1 MLKGYFSTAVCVLAG
16 MFAPYTLSQTPTPEQ
31 IQMFQSL
38 PAAQQQALASKYGI
52 SLPSSSSSQ
61 STSYQNPQVIDPRA
75 SKVEALQ
82 KGQLGQQELQ
92 NKDEE
97 LKRFGLELFAGSPS
111 TFAPISDVPVPADYT
126 VGAGDEIVIQLFGKE
141 NTTHRLRVNRAGIIN
156 FPSLGPVQVA
166 GMSFSEVRDSLN
178 QRVKEQMIGVRSDIS
193 LGEMRTMQVFV
204 MGDAYKPGAY
214 TVSALTT
221 ISQAIYYSGGFG
233 DSGALRDIQLKRNGQ
248 VIRKLDMYELL
259 LKGDARNDVRL
270 LPGDVVFIGAVKQ
283 TVAIDGEVNRPAIY
297 EIKPGETYRH
307 AILMAGGFTA
317 NAYGE
322 KVAVKRYGSKGTREA
337 LTLDFT
343 QSNDMQV
350 PLKNGDAV
358 NVLKKSEELTRYVQI
373 EGDVRHPGFVQ
384 WKSGLRIADLFHSV
398 DSAFNSTADVNYA
411 VVVREVNSQR
421 DIETYQVNLAK
432 AILAPASKDNLQLQ
446 SRDRVLV
453 FNRFNHEDLDTL
465 AEEELVTKAKT
476 LEEAQQQAEKDQRKE
491 QQIMS
496 SSVAVSTAP
505 MNNTVGG
512 IVNMDNSANA
522 GGGVNPSSAANQA
535 MNISQP
541 SQPKIIFRGKE
552 ITQEDLDKLKQNTRR
567 TLLAPVLLQL
577 QQQSKLGLAPQ
588 IAEVFGEVKHPGRY
602 PITPSM
608 TVSTLLEAA
617 GGLAY
622 NAFTINAELA
632 RTVINSVDERAYIDV
647 ERIDLRKAI
656 QGNTA
661 ADAVIAGRDRLN
673 VLEKP
678 SVKLQSTVT
687 LQGEV
692 RFPGT
697 YTVRQGETL
706 GELLER
712 AGGLTE
718 FAHPQGAIFTRE
730 ALRLQEQ
737 KLLNQYAADMRAETA
752 KKTFRADS
760 NISSIISNP
769 DKTLQFVEEASRS
782 KALGRMVVQLSR
794 IIKEETSADFMLE
807 DGDFLFVP
815 TFRNTVSIMGEV
827 QVPITYLLDNRLDVD
842 DYLNKAGGAKK
853 QADEDRVF
861 VVRADGSVY
870 KPTSGYWFGNNKQEL
885 QAGDTIVVPID
896 TDYRDALS
904 TWTAATQILYQ
915 TGVAINALK

>member
-1 MLKGYFSTAVCVLAG
+1 MLKGYFSIAACVLASL
-16 MFAPYTLSQTPTPEQ
+16 FAPFSHAQTPTPEQ
-31 IQMFQSL
+31 MQMFQSL
-38 PAAQQQALASKYGI
+38 PADQQQALASKYGI
-52 SLPSSSSSQ
+52 SLPSGSSSQ
-61 STSYQNPQVIDPRA
+61 PSSYQNPQVINPRPEVSNA
-75 SKVEALQ
+75 NQTDQADLTKE
-82 KGQLGQQELQ
+82 
-92 NKDEE
+92 DEE
-97 LKRFGLELFAGSPS
+97 LKRFGLDLFAGSPT
-111 TFAPISDVPVPADYT
+111 TFAPVSDVPVPADYT

-141 NTTHRLRVNRAGIIN
+141 NATHRLRVNRAGTIN

-166 GMSFSEVRDSLN
+166 GMSFSDVRDSLN

-233 DSGALRDIQLKRNGQ
+233 ESGALRNVQLKRNGQ
-248 VIRKLDMYELL
+248 VIRKLDMYDLL

-270 LPGDVVFIGAVKQ
+270 LPGDVVFIGAVGN
-283 TVAIDGEVNRPAIY
+283 TIAIDGEVNRPAIY
-297 EIKPGETYRH
+297 EVKSGETYKQ
-307 AILMAGGFTA
+307 AIQMAGGFTA
-317 NAYGE
+317 NAYRDQIE
-322 KVAVKRYGSKGTREA
+322 IKRYAAKGARDA
-337 LTLDFT
+337 LTLNFS
-343 QSNDMQV
+343 QSHDQQTKV
-350 PLKNGDAV
+350 KDGDAV

-373 EGDVRHPGFVQ
+373 EGDVRHPGFIE
-384 WKSGLRIADLFHSV
+384 WKSGLRVADLFQSV
-398 DSAFNSTADVNYA
+398 DTSFNSTADVNYA
-411 VVVREVNSQR
+411 VVVREINPQR
-421 DIETYQVNLAK
+421 DIEVYQVNLAN
-432 AILAPASKDNLQLQ
+432 AILSPSSKDNLKLN

-453 FNRFNHEDLDTL
+453 FNRFNNEDLDTL
-465 AEEELVTKAKT
+465 ADQDTVTKAKT
-476 LEEAQQQAEKDQRKE
+476 LEQAQFKAELDQQKE
-491 QQIMS
+491 QEVMS
-496 SSVAVSTAP
+496 SSVA
-505 MNNTVGG
+505 
-512 IVNMDNSANA
+512 I
-522 GGGVNPSSAANQA
+522 SSATDNMSMGQSA
-535 MNISQP
+535 IEESE
-541 SQPKIIFRGKE
+541 QPKIIFRGKE
-552 ITQEDLDKLKQNTRR
+552 ITKEDFDALKQNTRR

-577 QQQSKLGLAPQ
+577 QQQSRLGLAPQ

-602 PITPSM
+602 PLTPRMS
-608 TVSTLLEAA
+608 VSTLIEAA
-617 GGLAY
+617 GGLTY

-632 RTVINSVDERAYIDV
+632 RTVISSKDERASIDV

-656 QGNTA
+656 QGGTA
-661 ADAVIAGRDRLN
+661 DDAILVGRDRLN
-673 VLEKP
+673 ILEKP
-678 SVKLQSTVT
+678 NVKLQSTVT

-760 NISSIISNP
+760 NMSSVISDP
-769 DKTLQFVEEASRS
+769 EKTLAFVEEASKS
-782 KALGRMVVQLSR
+782 KALGRMVVQLNR
-794 IIKEETSADFMLE
+794 ILKDERSADFMLE

-827 QVPITYLLDNRLDVD
+827 QVPITYLLDNKLDVD

-853 QADEDRVF
+853 QADEDRIF

-870 KPTSGYWFGNNKQEL
+870 KPTSGYWFGNNHEEL
-885 QAGDTIVVPID
+885 KAGDTIVVPID

>member
-1 MLKGYFSTAVCVLAG
+1 MLKGYFSIAVFVLAS
-16 MFAPYTLSQTPTPEQ
+16 MFAPYTLAQNPTPEQ
-31 IQMFQSL
+31 LQMFKSL
-38 PAAQQQALASKYGI
+38 PADQQQALASKYGI
-52 SLPSSSSSQ
+52 SIPSTSAQ
-61 STSYQNPQVIDPRA
+61 STSYQNPQVIEPR
-75 SKVEALQ
+75 SSVNDTIPN
-82 KGQLGQQELQ
+82 GQLTQHDQGGQ
-92 NKDEE
+92 DEE

-126 VGAGDEIVIQLFGKE
+126 IGAGDEIVIQLFGKE

-166 GMSFSEVRDSLN
+166 GMSFSEVRNSLN
-178 QRVKEQMIGVRSDIS
+178 QRVQEQMIGVRSDIS

-214 TVSALTT
+214 TVSALST

-233 DSGALRDIQLKRNGQ
+233 ESGALRNIQLKRDGQ
-248 VIRKLDMYELL
+248 VIRNLDMYDLL

-270 LPGDVVFIGAVKQ
+270 MPGDVVFIGSVAQ
-283 TVAIDGEVNRPAIY
+283 TVSVDGEVNRPAIY
-297 EIKPGETYRH
+297 EVKPGETYKQL
-307 AILMAGGFTA
+307 IQMAGGFTA
-317 NAYGE
+317 NAFFE
-322 KVAVKRYGSKGTREA
+322 KIDIKRYGTEGSREA
-337 LTLDFT
+337 LTLNFVNSQD
-343 QSNDMQV
+343 QQAKV
-350 PLKNGDAV
+350 KVGDEV

-373 EGDVRHPGFVQ
+373 EGDVRHPGFVE
-384 WKSGLRIADLFHSV
+384 WNNGIRIADLFQSV
-398 DSAFNSTADVNYA
+398 DSSFNSTADVNYA
-411 VVVREVNSQR
+411 VVVREINPQR
-421 DIETYQVNLAK
+421 DIEVHQVNLAK
-432 AILAPASKDNLQLQ
+432 AILSPESKDNLQLK

-453 FNRFNHEDLDTL
+453 FNRFNNEDLDNF
-465 AEEELVTKAKT
+465 AEEDVVTKAKT
-476 LEEAQQQAEKDQRKE
+476 LEEAQSQAQQALKQE
-491 QQIMS
+491 QDILNPA
-496 SSVAVSTAP
+496 VAVTAIDSKSKA
-505 MNNTVGG
+505 NTQQ
-512 IVNMDNSANA
+512 S
-522 GGGVNPSSAANQA
+522 
-535 MNISQP
+535 
-541 SQPKIIFRGKE
+541 KIIFRGKE
-552 ITQEDLDKLKQNTRR
+552 ITEEDFEGMKQNTRR
-567 TLLAPVLLQL
+567 SLLAPVLLQL

-588 IAEVFGEVKHPGRY
+588 ITEVFGEVKHPGRY
-602 PITPSM
+602 PITPRM

-617 GGLAY
+617 GGLTY

-632 RTVINSVDERAYIDV
+632 RTVVNSVDERAYIDV

-656 QGNTA
+656 QGSTA
-661 ADAVIAGRDRLN
+661 DDAIIAGRDRLN
-673 VLEKP
+673 ILEKP

-737 KLLNQYAADMRAETA
+737 KLLNEYAADMRAETA

-760 NISSIISNP
+760 NLGSVISDP
-769 DKTLQFVEEASRS
+769 DKTLKFVEEASRS
-782 KALGRMVVQLSR
+782 KALGRMVVQLNR
-794 IIKEETSADFMLE
+794 IIKDERSADFMLE

-827 QVPITYLLDNRLDVD
+827 QVPITYLLDSKLDVD

-853 QADEDRVF
+853 QADEDRIF

-870 KPTSGYWFGNNKQEL
+870 KPTSGYWFGNNDEEL
-885 QAGDTIVVPID
+885 SAGDTIVVPID

>member
-1 MLKGYFSTAVCVLAG
+1 MLKGYFSIGACILASL
-16 MFAPYTLSQTPTPEQ
+16 FAPLTNAQTPTPEQ
-31 IQMFQSL
+31 IQMFQNL
-38 PAAQQQALASKYGI
+38 PADQQQALASKYGI
-52 SLPSSSSSQ
+52 SIPSGASSQ
-61 STSYQNPQVIDPRA
+61 PSSYQNPQVVEQRPIA
-75 SKVEALQ
+75 SSATEAKVNDAE
-82 KGQLGQQELQ
+82 
-92 NKDEE
+92 KDEQG
-97 LKRFGLELFAGSPS
+97 LKRFGLDLFAGSPT

-166 GMSFSEVRDSLN
+166 GMTFSDVRDSLN

-221 ISQAIYYSGGFG
+221 ISQAIYYSGGFSE
-233 DSGALRDIQLKRNGQ
+233 SGALRNVQLKRNGQ
-248 VIRKLDMYELL
+248 VIRKLDMYDLL
-259 LKGDARNDVRL
+259 LKGDARNDIRL
-270 LPGDVVFIGAVKQ
+270 LPGDVVFIGALGN
-283 TVAIDGEVNRPAIY
+283 TISIDGEVNRPAIY
-297 EIKPGETYRH
+297 EIKPGEIYKQ
-307 AILMAGGFTA
+307 AIQMAGGFTA
-317 NAYGE
+317 NAYSDQIE
-322 KVAVKRYGSKGTREA
+322 VKRYAAKGARDA
-337 LTLDFT
+337 LTLNFS
-343 QSNDMQV
+343 QSHDQQTKV
-350 PLKNGDAV
+350 KDGDAV
-358 NVLKKSEELTRYVQI
+358 NVLKKNEELTRYVQI
-373 EGDVRHPGFVQ
+373 EGDVRHPGFIE
-384 WKSGLRIADLFHSV
+384 WKSGLRIADLFQSV
-398 DSAFNSTADVNYA
+398 DTSFNSTADVNYA
-411 VVVREVNSQR
+411 VVVREINPQR
-421 DIETYQVNLAK
+421 DIEVYQVNLAN
-432 AILAPASKDNLQLQ
+432 AILSPTSKDNLKLN

-453 FNRFNHEDLDTL
+453 FNRFNNEDLDTL
-465 AEEELVTKAKT
+465 ADQETVSKAKT
-476 LEEAQQQAEKDQRKE
+476 LEQAQLQAQQEQLKE
-491 QQIMS
+491 QEVMS
-496 SSVAVSTAP
+496 SSVAVS
-505 MNNTVGG
+505 
-512 IVNMDNSANA
+512 SATPVENDLK
-522 GGGVNPSSAANQA
+522 
-535 MNISQP
+535 
-541 SQPKIIFRGKE
+541 QPKIVFRGKE
-552 ITQEDLDKLKQNTRR
+552 ITKDDFEALKQNTRR

-577 QQQSKLGLAPQ
+577 QQQSRLGLAPQ

-602 PITPSM
+602 PITPRM
-608 TVSTLLEAA
+608 KISTLIEAA
-617 GGLAY
+617 GGLTY

-632 RTVINSVDERAYIDV
+632 RTVINSKDERASIDV
-647 ERIDLRKAI
+647 ERIDLRQAI
-656 QGNTA
+656 QGSTA
-661 ADAVIAGRDRLN
+661 DDAIIVGRDRLN
-673 VLEKP
+673 ILEKP
-678 SVKLQSTVT
+678 NVKLQSTVT

-760 NISSIISNP
+760 NMGSVISDP
-769 DKTLQFVEEASRS
+769 DKTLKFVEEASRS
-782 KALGRMVVQLSR
+782 KALGRMVVQLNR
-794 IIKEETSADFMLE
+794 ILKDERSADFMLE

-827 QVPITYLLDNRLDVD
+827 QVPITYLLDNKLDVD

-853 QADEDRVF
+853 QADEDRIF

-870 KPTSGYWFGNNKQEL
+870 KPTSGYWFGNNNQEL

>member
-1 MLKGYFSTAVCVLAG
+1 MLKGYFSIGACILASL
-16 MFAPYTLSQTPTPEQ
+16 FAPFTNAQTPTPEQ
-31 IQMFQSL
+31 IQMFQNL
-38 PAAQQQALASKYGI
+38 PADQQQALASKYGI
-52 SLPSSSSSQ
+52 SIPSGASSQ
-61 STSYQNPQVIDPRA
+61 PSSYQNPQVVEQRPVA
-75 SKVEALQ
+75 SSATEVKVTDSE
-82 KGQLGQQELQ
+82 K
-92 NKDEE
+92 EE
-97 LKRFGLELFAGSPS
+97 QGLKRFGLDLFAGSPT

-166 GMSFSEVRDSLN
+166 GMTFSDVRDSLK

-221 ISQAIYYSGGFG
+221 ISQAIYYSGGFSE
-233 DSGALRDIQLKRNGQ
+233 SGALRNVQLKRNGQ
-248 VIRKLDMYELL
+248 VIRKLDMYDLL
-259 LKGDARNDVRL
+259 LKGDARNDIRL
-270 LPGDVVFIGAVKQ
+270 LPGDVVFIGALGN
-283 TVAIDGEVNRPAIY
+283 TISIDGEVNRPAIY
-297 EIKPGETYRH
+297 EIKPGETYKQ
-307 AILMAGGFTA
+307 AIQMAGGFTA
-317 NAYGE
+317 NAYSDQIE
-322 KVAVKRYGSKGTREA
+322 VKRYAEKGARDA
-337 LTLDFT
+337 LTLNFS
-343 QSNDMQV
+343 QSHDQQTKV
-350 PLKNGDAV
+350 KDGDAV
-358 NVLKKSEELTRYVQI
+358 NVLKKNEELTRYVQI
-373 EGDVRHPGFVQ
+373 EGDVRHPGFIE
-384 WKSGLRIADLFHSV
+384 WKSGLRIADLFQSV
-398 DSAFNSTADVNYA
+398 DTSFNSTADVSYA
-411 VVVREVNSQR
+411 VVVREINPQR
-421 DIETYQVNLAK
+421 DIEVYQVNLAN
-432 AILAPASKDNLQLQ
+432 AILSPTSKDNLKLN

-453 FNRFNHEDLDTL
+453 FNRFNNEDLDTL
-465 AEEELVTKAKT
+465 ADQETVTKAKT
-476 LEEAQQQAEKDQRKE
+476 LEQAQLQAQQEQLKE
-491 QQIMS
+491 QEVMS
-496 SSVAVSTAP
+496 SSVAVS
-505 MNNTVGG
+505 
-512 IVNMDNSANA
+512 SAT
-522 GGGVNPSSAANQA
+522 SLEKKTK
-535 MNISQP
+535 
-541 SQPKIIFRGKE
+541 QPKIVFRGKE
-552 ITQEDLDKLKQNTRR
+552 ITKDDFEALKQNTRR

-577 QQQSKLGLAPQ
+577 QQQSRLGLAPQ

-602 PITPSM
+602 PITPRM
-608 TVSTLLEAA
+608 TISTLIEAA
-617 GGLAY
+617 GGLTY

-632 RTVINSVDERAYIDV
+632 RTVINSKDERASIDV
-647 ERIDLRKAI
+647 ERIDLRQAI
-656 QGNTA
+656 KGSTA
-661 ADAVIAGRDRLN
+661 DDAVIVGRDRLN
-673 VLEKP
+673 ILEKP
-678 SVKLQSTVT
+678 NVKLQSTVT

-760 NISSIISNP
+760 NMGSVISDP
-769 DKTLQFVEEASRS
+769 DKTLKFVEEASRS
-782 KALGRMVVQLSR
+782 KALGRMVVQLNR
-794 IIKEETSADFMLE
+794 ILKDERSADFMLE

-815 TFRNTVSIMGEV
+815 TFRSTISIMGEV
-827 QVPITYLLDNRLDVD
+827 QVPITYLLDNKLDVD

-853 QADEDRVF
+853 QADEDRIF

-870 KPTSGYWFGNNKQEL
+870 KPTSGYWFGNNHEEL
-885 QAGDTIVVPID
+885 KPGDTIVVPID

>member
-1 MLKGYFSTAVCVLAG
+1 MLKGYFSIGACILASL
-16 MFAPYTLSQTPTPEQ
+16 FAPLTSAQTPTPEQ
-31 IQMFQSL
+31 IQMFQNL
-38 PAAQQQALASKYGI
+38 PADQQQALASKYGI
-52 SLPSSSSSQ
+52 SIPSGASSQ
-61 STSYQNPQVIDPRA
+61 PSSYQNPQVIEQRPA
-75 SKVEALQ
+75 VSSATEAKVNDSE
-82 KGQLGQQELQ
+82 
-92 NKDEE
+92 KDEQG
-97 LKRFGLELFAGSPS
+97 LKRFGLDLFAGSPT

-156 FPSLGPVQVA
+156 FPSLGPIQVA
-166 GMSFSEVRDSLN
+166 GMTFPDVRDSLN

-221 ISQAIYYSGGFG
+221 ISQAIYYSGGFSE
-233 DSGALRDIQLKRNGQ
+233 SGALRNVQLKRNGQ
-248 VIRKLDMYELL
+248 VIRKLDMYDLL
-259 LKGDARNDVRL
+259 LKGDARNDIRL
-270 LPGDVVFIGAVKQ
+270 LPGDVVFIGALGN
-283 TVAIDGEVNRPAIY
+283 TISIDGEVNRPAIY
-297 EIKPGETYRH
+297 EIKPGETYKQ
-307 AILMAGGFTA
+307 AIQMAGGFTA
-317 NAYGE
+317 NAYSDQIE
-322 KVAVKRYGSKGTREA
+322 VKRYAAKGARDA
-337 LTLDFT
+337 LTLNFS
-343 QSNDMQV
+343 QSHDQQTKV
-350 PLKNGDAV
+350 KDGDVV
-358 NVLKKSEELTRYVQI
+358 NVLKKNEELTRYVQI
-373 EGDVRHPGFVQ
+373 EGDVRHPGYIE
-384 WKSGLRIADLFHSV
+384 WKSGLRIADLFQSV
-398 DSAFNSTADVNYA
+398 DTAFNSTADVSYA
-411 VVVREVNSQR
+411 VVVREINPQR
-421 DIETYQVNLAK
+421 DIEVYQVNLAN
-432 AILAPASKDNLQLQ
+432 AILSPTSKDNLKLN

-453 FNRFNHEDLDTL
+453 FNRFNNEDLDTL
-465 AEEELVTKAKT
+465 ADQETVSKAKT
-476 LEEAQQQAEKDQRKE
+476 LEQAQLQAQQEQLKE
-491 QQIMS
+491 QEVMS
-496 SSVAVSTAP
+496 SSVAVS
-505 MNNTVGG
+505 
-512 IVNMDNSANA
+512 SAT
-522 GGGVNPSSAANQA
+522 PIEKDSK
-535 MNISQP
+535 
-541 SQPKIIFRGKE
+541 QPKIVFRGKE
-552 ITQEDLDKLKQNTRR
+552 ITKDDFEALKQNTRR

-577 QQQSKLGLAPQ
+577 QQQSRLGLAPQ

-602 PITPSM
+602 PITPRM
-608 TVSTLLEAA
+608 TISTLIEAA
-617 GGLAY
+617 GGLTF

-632 RTVINSVDERAYIDV
+632 RTVINSKDERASIDV
-647 ERIDLRKAI
+647 ERIDLRQAI
-656 QGNTA
+656 QGSTA
-661 ADAVIAGRDRLN
+661 DDAIIVGRDRLN
-673 VLEKP
+673 ILEKP
-678 SVKLQSTVT
+678 NVKLQSTVT

-760 NISSIISNP
+760 NMGSVISDP
-769 DKTLQFVEEASRS
+769 DKTLKFVEEASRS
-782 KALGRMVVQLSR
+782 KALGRMVVQLNR
-794 IIKEETSADFMLE
+794 ILKDERSADFMLE

-827 QVPITYLLDNRLDVD
+827 QVPITYLLDNKLDVD

-853 QADEDRVF
+853 QADEDRIF

-870 KPTSGYWFGNNKQEL
+870 KPTSGYWFGNSHEEL
-885 QAGDTIVVPID
+885 KAGDTIVVPID

>member
-1 MLKGYFSTAVCVLAG
+1 MLKGYFSIAACVLASV
-16 MFAPYTLSQTPTPEQ
+16 FAPFSHAQTPTPEQ
-31 IQMFQSL
+31 MQMFQSL
-38 PAAQQQALASKYGI
+38 PADQQQALASKYGI
-52 SLPSSSSSQ
+52 SLPSGSSSQ
-61 STSYQNPQVIDPRA
+61 PSNYQNPQVIDPRPEVSNA
-75 SKVEALQ
+75 NQTDKIDLA
-82 KGQLGQQELQ
+82 
-92 NKDEE
+92 KDEE
-97 LKRFGLELFAGSPS
+97 LKRFGLDLFAGSPT
-111 TFAPISDVPVPADYT
+111 TFAPVSDVPVPADYT

-141 NTTHRLRVNRAGIIN
+141 NTTHRLRVNRAGTIN

-166 GMSFSEVRDSLN
+166 GMSFSDVRDSLN

-233 DSGALRDIQLKRNGQ
+233 ESGALRNVQLKRNGQ
-248 VIRKLDMYELL
+248 VIRKLDMYDLL

-270 LPGDVVFIGAVKQ
+270 LPGDVVFIGAVGN
-283 TVAIDGEVNRPAIY
+283 TIAIDGEVNRPAIY
-297 EIKPGETYRH
+297 EVKSGETYKQ
-307 AILMAGGFTA
+307 AIQMAGGFTA
-317 NAYGE
+317 NAYSDQIE
-322 KVAVKRYGSKGTREA
+322 VKRYAAKGARDA
-337 LTLDFT
+337 LTLNFS
-343 QSNDMQV
+343 QSHDQQTKV
-350 PLKNGDAV
+350 KDGDAV

-373 EGDVRHPGFVQ
+373 EGDVRHPGFIE
-384 WKSGLRIADLFHSV
+384 WKSGLRVADLFQSV
-398 DSAFNSTADVNYA
+398 DTSFNSTADVNYA
-411 VVVREVNSQR
+411 VVVREINPQR
-421 DIETYQVNLAK
+421 DIEVYQVNLAN
-432 AILAPASKDNLQLQ
+432 AILSPSSKDNLKLN

-453 FNRFNHEDLDTL
+453 FNRFNNEDLDTL
-465 AEEELVTKAKT
+465 ADQDTVTKAKT
-476 LEEAQQQAEKDQRKE
+476 LEQAQFKAELDQQKE
-491 QQIMS
+491 QEVMS
-496 SSVAVSTAP
+496 SSVA
-505 MNNTVGG
+505 
-512 IVNMDNSANA
+512 I
-522 GGGVNPSSAANQA
+522 SSATDNMSMGQSS
-535 MNISQP
+535 IEESE
-541 SQPKIIFRGKE
+541 QPKIIFRGKE
-552 ITQEDLDKLKQNTRR
+552 ITKEDFDALKQNTRR

-577 QQQSKLGLAPQ
+577 QQQSRLGLAPQ

-602 PITPSM
+602 PLTPRMS
-608 TVSTLLEAA
+608 VSTLIEAA
-617 GGLAY
+617 GGLTY

-632 RTVINSVDERAYIDV
+632 RTVISSKDERASIDV

-656 QGNTA
+656 QGSTA
-661 ADAVIAGRDRLN
+661 DDAILVGRDRLN
-673 VLEKP
+673 ILEKP
-678 SVKLQSTVT
+678 NVKLQSTVT

-760 NISSIISNP
+760 NMSSVISDP
-769 DKTLQFVEEASRS
+769 DKTLKFVEEASRS
-782 KALGRMVVQLSR
+782 KALGRMVVQLNR
-794 IIKEETSADFMLE
+794 ILKDERSADFMLE

-827 QVPITYLLDNRLDVD
+827 QVPITYLLDNKLDVD

-853 QADEDRVF
+853 QADEDRIF

-870 KPTSGYWFGNNKQEL
+870 KPTSGYWFGNNHEEL
-885 QAGDTIVVPID
+885 KAGDTIVVPID

>member
-1 MLKGYFSTAVCVLAG
+1 MLKGYFSIGACILASL
-16 MFAPYTLSQTPTPEQ
+16 FAPLTNAQTPTPEQ
-31 IQMFQSL
+31 IQMFQNL
-38 PAAQQQALASKYGI
+38 PADQQQALASKYGI
-52 SLPSSSSSQ
+52 SIPSGASSQ
-61 STSYQNPQVIDPRA
+61 PSSYQNPQVVEQRPVA
-75 SKVEALQ
+75 SSATEAKVNDAE
-82 KGQLGQQELQ
+82 
-92 NKDEE
+92 KDEQG
-97 LKRFGLELFAGSPS
+97 LKRFGLDLFAGSPT

-166 GMSFSEVRDSLN
+166 GMTFSDVRDSLN

-221 ISQAIYYSGGFG
+221 ISQAIYYSGGFSE
-233 DSGALRDIQLKRNGQ
+233 SGALRNVQLKRNGQ
-248 VIRKLDMYELL
+248 VIRKLDMYDLL
-259 LKGDARNDVRL
+259 LKGDARNDIRL
-270 LPGDVVFIGAVKQ
+270 LPGDVVFIGALGN
-283 TVAIDGEVNRPAIY
+283 TISIDGEVNRPAIY
-297 EIKPGETYRH
+297 EIKPGETYKQ
-307 AILMAGGFTA
+307 AIQMAGGFTA
-317 NAYGE
+317 NAYSDQIE
-322 KVAVKRYGSKGTREA
+322 VKRYAAKGARDA
-337 LTLDFT
+337 LTLNFS
-343 QSNDMQV
+343 QSHDQQTKV
-350 PLKNGDAV
+350 KDGDTV

-373 EGDVRHPGFVQ
+373 EGDVRHPGFIE
-384 WKSGLRIADLFHSV
+384 WKSGLRIADLFQSV
-398 DSAFNSTADVNYA
+398 DTSFNSTADINYA
-411 VVVREVNSQR
+411 VVVREINPQR
-421 DIETYQVNLAK
+421 DIEVYQVNLAS
-432 AILAPASKDNLQLQ
+432 AILSPMSKDNLKLN

-453 FNRFNHEDLDTL
+453 FNRFNNEDLDTL
-465 AEEELVTKAKT
+465 ADQETITKAKT
-476 LEEAQQQAEKDQRKE
+476 LEQAQLQAQQEQLKE
-491 QQIMS
+491 QEAIS
-496 SSVAVSTAP
+496 SSVAVS
-505 MNNTVGG
+505 
-512 IVNMDNSANA
+512 
-522 GGGVNPSSAANQA
+522 SAAP
-535 MNISQP
+535 IEKDSK
-541 SQPKIIFRGKE
+541 QPKIVFRGKE
-552 ITQEDLDKLKQNTRR
+552 ITKDDFEALKQNTRR

-577 QQQSKLGLAPQ
+577 QQQSRLGLAPQ

-602 PITPSM
+602 PITPRM
-608 TVSTLLEAA
+608 TISTLIEAA
-617 GGLAY
+617 GGLTY

-632 RTVINSVDERAYIDV
+632 RTVINSKDERASIDV
-647 ERIDLRKAI
+647 ERIDLRQAI
-656 QGNTA
+656 QGSTA
-661 ADAVIAGRDRLN
+661 DNAIIVGRDRLN
-673 VLEKP
+673 ILEKP
-678 SVKLQSTVT
+678 NVKLQSTVT

-760 NISSIISNP
+760 NMGSVISNP
-769 DKTLQFVEEASRS
+769 EATLKFVEEASRS
-782 KALGRMVVQLSR
+782 KALGRMVVQLNR
-794 IIKEETSADFMLE
+794 ILKDERSADFMLE

-827 QVPITYLLDNRLDVD
+827 QVPITYLLDNNLDVD

-853 QADEDRVF
+853 QADEDRIF

-870 KPTSGYWFGNNKQEL
+870 KPTSGYWFGNNHEEL
-885 QAGDTIVVPID
+885 KAGDTIVVPID

>member
-1 MLKGYFSTAVCVLAG
+1 THHLCGAGQRQSVARFLGPCVQML
-16 MFAPYTLSQTPTPEQ
+16 Q
-31 IQMFQSL
+31 
-38 PAAQQQALASKYGI
+38 
-52 SLPSSSSSQ
+52 
-61 STSYQNPQVIDPRA
+61 
-75 SKVEALQ
+75 
-82 KGQLGQQELQ
+82 
-92 NKDEE
+92 
-97 LKRFGLELFAGSPS
+97 LKRFGLDLFAGSPT

-166 GMSFSEVRDSLN
+166 GMTFSDVRDSLN

-221 ISQAIYYSGGFG
+221 ISQAIYYSGGFSE
-233 DSGALRDIQLKRNGQ
+233 SGALRNVQLKRNGQ
-248 VIRKLDMYELL
+248 VIRKLDMYDLL
-259 LKGDARNDVRL
+259 LKGDARNDIRL
-270 LPGDVVFIGAVKQ
+270 LPGDVVFIGALGN
-283 TVAIDGEVNRPAIY
+283 TISIDGEVNRPAIY
-297 EIKPGETYRH
+297 EIKPGETYKQ
-307 AILMAGGFTA
+307 AIQMAGGFTA
-317 NAYGE
+317 NAYSDQIE
-322 KVAVKRYGSKGTREA
+322 VKRYAAKGARDA
-337 LTLDFT
+337 LTLNFS
-343 QSNDMQV
+343 QSHDQETKV
-350 PLKNGDAV
+350 KDGDAV
-358 NVLKKSEELTRYVQI
+358 NVLKKNEELTRYVQI
-373 EGDVRHPGFVQ
+373 EGDVRHPGFIE
-384 WKSGLRIADLFHSV
+384 WKSGLRIADLFQSV
-398 DSAFNSTADVNYA
+398 DTSFNSTADVSYA
-411 VVVREVNSQR
+411 IVVREINPQR
-421 DIETYQVNLAK
+421 DIEVYQVNLAN
-432 AILAPASKDNLQLQ
+432 AILSPTSKDNLKLN

-453 FNRFNHEDLDTL
+453 FNRFNNEDLDTL
-465 AEEELVTKAKT
+465 ADQETVTKAKT
-476 LEEAQQQAEKDQRKE
+476 LEQAQLQAQQEQLKE
-491 QQIMS
+491 QEVIS
-496 SSVAVSTAP
+496 SSVAVS
-505 MNNTVGG
+505 
-512 IVNMDNSANA
+512 SAT
-522 GGGVNPSSAANQA
+522 PLEKDSK
-535 MNISQP
+535 
-541 SQPKIIFRGKE
+541 QPKIVFRGKE
-552 ITQEDLDKLKQNTRR
+552 ITKDDFEALKQNTRR

-577 QQQSKLGLAPQ
+577 QQQSRLGLAPQ

-602 PITPSM
+602 PITPRM
-608 TVSTLLEAA
+608 TISTLIEAA
-617 GGLAY
+617 GGLTY

-632 RTVINSVDERAYIDV
+632 RTVINSKDERASIYI
-647 ERIDLRKAI
+647 ERIDLRQAI
-656 QGNTA
+656 KGSA
-661 ADAVIAGRDRLN
+661 PDDAIIVGRDRLN
-673 VLEKP
+673 ILEKP
-678 SVKLQSTVT
+678 DVKLQSTVT

-706 GELLER
+706 GDLLER

-760 NISSIISNP
+760 NMGSVISDP
-769 DKTLQFVEEASRS
+769 DKTLKFVEEASRS
-782 KALGRMVVQLSR
+782 KALGRMVVQLDR
-794 IIKEETSADFMLE
+794 ILKDERSADFMLE

-827 QVPITYLLDNRLDVD
+827 QVPITYLLDNKLDVD

-853 QADEDRVF
+853 QADEDRIF

-870 KPTSGYWFGNNKQEL
+870 KPTSGYWFGNNHEEL
-885 QAGDTIVVPID
+885 KAGDTIVVPID

>member
-1 MLKGYFSTAVCVLAG
+1 MLKGYFSIGACILASL
-16 MFAPYTLSQTPTPEQ
+16 FAPLTNAQTPTPEQ
-31 IQMFQSL
+31 IQMFQNL
-38 PAAQQQALASKYGI
+38 PADQQQALASKYGI
-52 SLPSSSSSQ
+52 SIPSGASSQ
-61 STSYQNPQVIDPRA
+61 PSSYQNPQVVEQRPVTSSA
-75 SKVEALQ
+75 TEVKVNDAE
-82 KGQLGQQELQ
+82 
-92 NKDEE
+92 KDEQG
-97 LKRFGLELFAGSPS
+97 LKRFGLDLFAGSPT

-166 GMSFSEVRDSLN
+166 GMTFSDVRDSLN

-221 ISQAIYYSGGFG
+221 ISQAIYYSGGFSE
-233 DSGALRDIQLKRNGQ
+233 SGALRNVQLKRNGQ
-248 VIRKLDMYELL
+248 VISKLDMYDLL
-259 LKGDARNDVRL
+259 LKGDARNDIRL
-270 LPGDVVFIGAVKQ
+270 LPGDVVFIGALGN
-283 TVAIDGEVNRPAIY
+283 TISIDGEVNRPAIY
-297 EIKPGETYRH
+297 EIKPGETYKQ
-307 AILMAGGFTA
+307 AIQMAGGFTA
-317 NAYGE
+317 NAYSDQIE
-322 KVAVKRYGSKGTREA
+322 VKRYAAKGARDA
-337 LTLDFT
+337 LTLNFS
-343 QSNDMQV
+343 QSHDQQTKV
-350 PLKNGDAV
+350 KDGDAV
-358 NVLKKSEELTRYVQI
+358 NVLKKNEELTRYVQI
-373 EGDVRHPGFVQ
+373 EGDVRHPGFIE
-384 WKSGLRIADLFHSV
+384 WKSGLRIADLFQSV
-398 DSAFNSTADVNYA
+398 DTSFNSTVDVSYA
-411 VVVREVNSQR
+411 VVVREINPQR
-421 DIETYQVNLAK
+421 DIEVYQVNLAN
-432 AILAPASKDNLQLQ
+432 AIFSPTSKDNLKLN

-453 FNRFNHEDLDTL
+453 FNRFNNEDLDTL
-465 AEEELVTKAKT
+465 AEQETVTKAKT
-476 LEEAQQQAEKDQRKE
+476 LEQAQLQAQQAQLKE
-491 QQIMS
+491 QEVMS
-496 SSVAVSTAP
+496 SSVAVS
-505 MNNTVGG
+505 
-512 IVNMDNSANA
+512 SATLLEKD
-522 GGGVNPSSAANQA
+522 SK
-535 MNISQP
+535 
-541 SQPKIIFRGKE
+541 QPKIVFRGKE
-552 ITQEDLDKLKQNTRR
+552 ITKDAFETLKQNTRR

-577 QQQSKLGLAPQ
+577 QQQSRLGLAPQ

-602 PITPSM
+602 PITPRM
-608 TVSTLLEAA
+608 TISTLIEAA
-617 GGLAY
+617 GGLTY

-632 RTVINSVDERAYIDV
+632 RTVINSKDERASINV
-647 ERIDLRKAI
+647 ERIDLRQVI
-656 QGNTA
+656 QGSTA
-661 ADAVIAGRDRLN
+661 DDAIIVGRDRLN
-673 VLEKP
+673 ILEKP
-678 SVKLQSTVT
+678 NVKLQSTVT

-760 NISSIISNP
+760 NMGSVISDP
-769 DKTLQFVEEASRS
+769 DKTLKFVEEASRS
-782 KALGRMVVQLSR
+782 KALGRMVVQLNR
-794 IIKEETSADFMLE
+794 ILKDERSADFMLE

-827 QVPITYLLDNRLDVD
+827 QVPITYLLDNKLDVD

-853 QADEDRVF
+853 QADEDRIF

-870 KPTSGYWFGNNKQEL
+870 KPTSGYWFGNNHEEL
-885 QAGDTIVVPID
+885 KAGDTIVVPID

>member
-1 MLKGYFSTAVCVLAG
+1 MLKGYFSIAVCVLASL
-16 MFAPYTLSQTPTPEQ
+16 FAPYTLAQNPTPEQ
-31 IQMFQSL
+31 LKMFQSL

-52 SLPSSSSSQ
+52 TLPSGSSQ
-61 STSYQNPQVIDPRA
+61 STSYENPKVVEQRPEATNA
-75 SKVEALQ
+75 SAADSDQFDWLKP
-82 KGQLGQQELQ
+82 
-92 NKDEE
+92 EE
-97 LKRFGLELFAGSPS
+97 DQDLKRFGLDLFAGSPT

-126 VGAGDEIVIQLFGKE
+126 IGAGDELVIQLFGKE

-166 GMSFSEVRDSLN
+166 GMTFSEVRDSLN
-178 QRVKEQMIGVRSDIS
+178 QRVQEQMIGVRSDIS

-214 TVSALTT
+214 TVSALST
-221 ISQAIYYSGGFG
+221 ISQAIYYSGGFS
-233 DSGALRDIQLKRNGQ
+233 DSGALRNIELKRNGQ
-248 VIRKLDMYELL
+248 VIRKLDMYDLL

-270 LPGDVVFIGAVKQ
+270 LPGDVVFIGSVAQ
-283 TVAIDGEVNRPAIY
+283 TVSVDGEVNRPAIY
-297 EIKPGETYRH
+297 EVKPGETYKQL
-307 AILMAGGFTA
+307 IQMAGGFTA
-317 NAYGE
+317 NAFFE
-322 KVAVKRYGSKGTREA
+322 QIDIKRYGIEGVREA
-337 LTLDFT
+337 LTLNFVNPQD
-343 QSNDMQV
+343 QQV
-350 PLKNGDAV
+350 KVKVGDEV

-373 EGDVRHPGFVQ
+373 EGDVRHPGFVE
-384 WKSGLRIADLFHSV
+384 WKSGVRVADLFQSV
-398 DSAFNSTADVNYA
+398 DSSFNSTADVSYA
-411 VVVREVNSQR
+411 VIVREINSQR
-421 DIETYQVNLAK
+421 DIETFQVNLAN
-432 AILAPASKDNLQLQ
+432 AILSPNSSDNIQLQ

-453 FNRFNHEDLDTL
+453 FNRFNNEDLDNL
-465 AEEELVTKAKT
+465 AEQDTVAKAKT
-476 LEEAQQQAEKDQRKE
+476 LEEAQAQAEMDQLREQEMRSTSVAISPSQNGLSNGTNNTSANQAEK
-491 QQIMS
+491 QQ
-496 SSVAVSTAP
+496 
-505 MNNTVGG
+505 
-512 IVNMDNSANA
+512 
-522 GGGVNPSSAANQA
+522 
-535 MNISQP
+535 
-541 SQPKIIFRGKE
+541 KIIFRGKE
-552 ITQEDLDKLKQNTRR
+552 ITQEEFDAMKQNTRQ

-602 PITPSM
+602 PITPRM
-608 TVSTLLEAA
+608 TVSSLLEAA
-617 GGLAY
+617 GGLTY

-632 RTVINSVDERAYIDV
+632 RTVINNVDERASINV

-656 QGNTA
+656 QGSTA
-661 ADAVIAGRDRLN
+661 DDAIIVGRDRLN

-697 YTVRQGETL
+697 YTVSQGETL

-760 NISSIISNP
+760 NMSSVISDP
-769 DKTLQFVEEASRS
+769 DKTLKFVEEASRS
-782 KALGRMVVQLSR
+782 KALGRMVVQLNR
-794 IIKEETSADFMLE
+794 ILDNERSADFMLE

-827 QVPITYLLDNRLDVD
+827 QVPITYLRDEKLDVN

-853 QADEDRVF
+853 QADEDRIF

-870 KPTSGYWFGNNKQEL
+870 KPTSGYWFGNNDDEL
-885 QAGDTIVVPID
+885 KAGDTIVVPID

>member
-1 MLKGYFSTAVCVLAG
+1 MLKGYFSIGACILASL
-16 MFAPYTLSQTPTPEQ
+16 FAPLTNAQTPTPEQ
-31 IQMFQSL
+31 IQMFQNL
-38 PAAQQQALASKYGI
+38 PVDQQQALASKYGI
-52 SLPSSSSSQ
+52 SIPSGASSQ
-61 STSYQNPQVIDPRA
+61 PSSYQNPQVIEQRPVTSSA
-75 SKVEALQ
+75 TEAKVNDAE
-82 KGQLGQQELQ
+82 
-92 NKDEE
+92 KDEQG
-97 LKRFGLELFAGSPS
+97 LKRFGLDLFSGSPT

-166 GMSFSEVRDSLN
+166 GMTFSDVRDSLN

-221 ISQAIYYSGGFG
+221 ISQAIYYSGGFSE
-233 DSGALRDIQLKRNGQ
+233 SGALRNVQLKRNGQ
-248 VIRKLDMYELL
+248 VIRKLDMYDLL
-259 LKGDARNDVRL
+259 LKGDARNDIRL
-270 LPGDVVFIGAVKQ
+270 LPGDVVFIGALGN
-283 TVAIDGEVNRPAIY
+283 TISIDGEVNRPAIY
-297 EIKPGETYRH
+297 EIKPGETYKQ
-307 AILMAGGFTA
+307 AIQMAGGFTA
-317 NAYGE
+317 SAYSDQIE
-322 KVAVKRYGSKGTREA
+322 VKRYAAKGARDA
-337 LTLDFT
+337 LTLNFS
-343 QSNDMQV
+343 QSHDQQTKV
-350 PLKNGDAV
+350 KDGDAV
-358 NVLKKSEELTRYVQI
+358 NVLKKNEELTRYVQI
-373 EGDVRHPGFVQ
+373 EGDVRHPGYIE
-384 WKSGLRIADLFHSV
+384 WKSGLRIANLFQSV
-398 DSAFNSTADVNYA
+398 DTSFNSTADVSYA
-411 VVVREVNSQR
+411 VVVREINPQR
-421 DIETYQVNLAK
+421 NIEVYQVNLAN
-432 AILAPASKDNLQLQ
+432 AILSPTSKDNLKLN
-446 SRDRVLV
+446 SRDRILV
-453 FNRFNHEDLDTL
+453 FNRFNNEDLDTL
-465 AEEELVTKAKT
+465 ADQQTVTKAKT
-476 LEEAQQQAEKDQRKE
+476 LEQAQLQAQQE
-491 QQIMS
+491 QLKQQEVMS
-496 SSVAVSTAP
+496 SSVAVS
-505 MNNTVGG
+505 
-512 IVNMDNSANA
+512 
-522 GGGVNPSSAANQA
+522 SSAPLEKGSKQ
-535 MNISQP
+535 S
-541 SQPKIIFRGKE
+541 KIVFRGKE
-552 ITQEDLDKLKQNTRR
+552 ITKDDFEALKQNTRR

-577 QQQSKLGLAPQ
+577 QQQSRLGLAPQ

-602 PITPSM
+602 PITPRM
-608 TVSTLLEAA
+608 TISTLIEAA
-617 GGLAY
+617 GGLTY

-632 RTVINSVDERAYIDV
+632 RTVINSKDERASIDV
-647 ERIDLRKAI
+647 ERIDLRQAI
-656 QGNTA
+656 QGSTA
-661 ADAVIAGRDRLN
+661 ADAIIVGRDRLN
-673 VLEKP
+673 ILEKP

-760 NISSIISNP
+760 NMGSVISDP
-769 DKTLQFVEEASRS
+769 DKTLKFVEEASRS
-782 KALGRMVVQLSR
+782 KALGRMVVQLNR
-794 IIKEETSADFMLE
+794 ILKDERSADFMLE

-827 QVPITYLLDNRLDVD
+827 QVPITYLLDNKLDVD

-853 QADEDRVF
+853 QADEDRIF

-870 KPTSGYWFGNNKQEL
+870 KPTSGYWFGNNHQEL
-885 QAGDTIVVPID
+885 KAGDTIVVPID

>member
-1 MLKGYFSTAVCVLAG
+1 MLKGYFSICACILASL
-16 MFAPYTLSQTPTPEQ
+16 FTPLTQAQTPTPEQ
-31 IQMFQSL
+31 IQMFQNL
-38 PAAQQQALASKYGI
+38 PKDQQQALAKKYGV
-52 SLPSSSSSQ
+52 SVPSGT
-61 STSYQNPQVIDPRA
+61 STQPSSYQNPQVIEQRPVTSSAAGAKVKD
-75 SKVEALQ
+75 SKKNEQ
-82 KGQLGQQELQ
+82 G
-92 NKDEE
+92 
-97 LKRFGLELFAGSPS
+97 LKRFGLDLFAGSPT

-166 GMSFSEVRDSLN
+166 GMTFPDVRDSLN

-221 ISQAIYYSGGFG
+221 ISQAIYYSGGFSE
-233 DSGALRDIQLKRNGQ
+233 SGALRNVQLKRNGQ
-248 VIRKLDMYELL
+248 VISKLDMYDLL
-259 LKGDARNDVRL
+259 LKGDARNDIRL
-270 LPGDVVFIGAVKQ
+270 LPGDVVFIGALGN
-283 TVAIDGEVNRPAIY
+283 TISIDGEVNRPAIY
-297 EIKPGETYRH
+297 EIKPGETYKQ
-307 AILMAGGFTA
+307 AIQMAGGFTA
-317 NAYGE
+317 NAYSDQIE
-322 KVAVKRYGSKGTREA
+322 VKRYAAKGARDA
-337 LTLDFT
+337 LTLNFS
-343 QSNDMQV
+343 QSHDQQTKV
-350 PLKNGDAV
+350 KDGDAV
-358 NVLKKSEELTRYVQI
+358 NVLKKNEELTRYVQI
-373 EGDVRHPGFVQ
+373 EGDVRHPGFIE
-384 WKSGLRIADLFHSV
+384 WKSGLRIADLFQSV
-398 DSAFNSTADVNYA
+398 DTSFNSTADVSYA
-411 VVVREVNSQR
+411 IVVREINPQR
-421 DIETYQVNLAK
+421 DIEVYQVNLAN
-432 AILAPASKDNLQLQ
+432 AILSPTSKDNLKLN

-453 FNRFNHEDLDTL
+453 FNRFNNEDLDTL
-465 AEEELVTKAKT
+465 ADQETVTKAKT
-476 LEEAQQQAEKDQRKE
+476 LEQAQLQAQQEQLKE
-491 QQIMS
+491 QEVMS
-496 SSVAVSTAP
+496 SSVAVS
-505 MNNTVGG
+505 
-512 IVNMDNSANA
+512 SATP
-522 GGGVNPSSAANQA
+522 VEKDSK
-535 MNISQP
+535 
-541 SQPKIIFRGKE
+541 QPKIVFRGKE
-552 ITQEDLDKLKQNTRR
+552 ITKDDFEALKQNTRR

-577 QQQSKLGLAPQ
+577 QQQSRLGLAPQ

-602 PITPSM
+602 PITPRM
-608 TVSTLLEAA
+608 TISTLIEAA
-617 GGLAY
+617 GGLTY

-632 RTVINSVDERAYIDV
+632 RTVINSKDERASIDV
-647 ERIDLRKAI
+647 ERIDLRQAI
-656 QGNTA
+656 KGSTA
-661 ADAVIAGRDRLN
+661 DDAIIVGRDRLN
-673 VLEKP
+673 ILEKP
-678 SVKLQSTVT
+678 NVKLQSTVT

-760 NISSIISNP
+760 NMGSVISDP
-769 DKTLQFVEEASRS
+769 DKTLKFVEEASRS
-782 KALGRMVVQLSR
+782 KALGRMVVQLNR
-794 IIKEETSADFMLE
+794 ILKDERSADFMLE

-827 QVPITYLLDNRLDVD
+827 QVPITYLLDNKLDVD

-853 QADEDRVF
+853 QADEDRIF

-870 KPTSGYWFGNNKQEL
+870 KPTSGYWFGNNHEQLK
-885 QAGDTIVVPID
+885 AGDTIVVPID

>member
-1 MLKGYFSTAVCVLAG
+1 MLKGYFSIGACILASL
-16 MFAPYTLSQTPTPEQ
+16 FAPFTNAQTPTPEQ
-31 IQMFQSL
+31 IQMFQNL
-38 PAAQQQALASKYGI
+38 PADQQQALASKYGVSI
-52 SLPSSSSSQ
+52 PSGASSQ
-61 STSYQNPQVIDPRA
+61 PSSYQNPQVIEQRPVA
-75 SKVEALQ
+75 SSATEAKVNDAE
-82 KGQLGQQELQ
+82 
-92 NKDEE
+92 KDEQG
-97 LKRFGLELFAGSPS
+97 LKRFGLDLFAGSPT

-166 GMSFSEVRDSLN
+166 GMTFSDVRDSLN

-221 ISQAIYYSGGFG
+221 VSQAIYYSGGFSE
-233 DSGALRDIQLKRNGQ
+233 SGALRNVQLKRNGQ
-248 VIRKLDMYELL
+248 VIRKLDMYDLL
-259 LKGDARNDVRL
+259 LKGDARNDIRL
-270 LPGDVVFIGAVKQ
+270 LPGDVVFIGALGN
-283 TVAIDGEVNRPAIY
+283 TISIDGEVNRPAIY
-297 EIKPGETYRH
+297 EIKPGETYKQ
-307 AILMAGGFTA
+307 AIQMAGGFTA
-317 NAYGE
+317 NAYSDQIE
-322 KVAVKRYGSKGTREA
+322 VKRYAAKGARDA
-337 LTLDFT
+337 LTLNFS
-343 QSNDMQV
+343 QSHDQQTKV
-350 PLKNGDAV
+350 KDGDAV
-358 NVLKKSEELTRYVQI
+358 NVLKKNEELTRYVQI
-373 EGDVRHPGFVQ
+373 EGDVRHPGFIE
-384 WKSGLRIADLFHSV
+384 WRSGLRIADLFQSV
-398 DSAFNSTADVNYA
+398 DTSFNSTADVSYA
-411 VVVREVNSQR
+411 IVVREINPQR
-421 DIETYQVNLAK
+421 DIEVYQVNLAN
-432 AILAPASKDNLQLQ
+432 AILSPKSKDNLKLN

-453 FNRFNHEDLDTL
+453 FNRFNNEDLDTL
-465 AEEELVTKAKT
+465 ADQETVTKAKT
-476 LEEAQQQAEKDQRKE
+476 LEQAQLQAQQDQLKE
-491 QQIMS
+491 QEVMS
-496 SSVAVSTAP
+496 SSVAVS
-505 MNNTVGG
+505 
-512 IVNMDNSANA
+512 SAT
-522 GGGVNPSSAANQA
+522 PLEKDLK
-535 MNISQP
+535 
-541 SQPKIIFRGKE
+541 QPKIVFRGKE
-552 ITQEDLDKLKQNTRR
+552 ITKDDFEALKQNTRR

-577 QQQSKLGLAPQ
+577 QQQSRLGLAPQ

-602 PITPSM
+602 PITPRM
-608 TVSTLLEAA
+608 TISTLIEAA
-617 GGLAY
+617 GGLTY

-632 RTVINSVDERAYIDV
+632 RTVINSKDERASIDV
-647 ERIDLRKAI
+647 ERIDLRQAI
-656 QGNTA
+656 QGSA
-661 ADAVIAGRDRLN
+661 ADDAIIVGRDRLN
-673 VLEKP
+673 ILEKP
-678 SVKLQSTVT
+678 NVKLQSTVT

-760 NISSIISNP
+760 NMGSVISDP
-769 DKTLQFVEEASRS
+769 DKTLKFVEEASRS
-782 KALGRMVVQLSR
+782 KALGRMVVQLNR
-794 IIKEETSADFMLE
+794 ILKDERSADFMLE

-827 QVPITYLLDNRLDVD
+827 QVPITYLLDNKLDVD

-853 QADEDRVF
+853 QADEDRIF

-870 KPTSGYWFGNNKQEL
+870 KPTSGYWFGNNHEEL
-885 QAGDTIVVPID
+885 KAGDTIVVPID

>member
-1 MLKGYFSTAVCVLAG
+1 MLKGYFSIGACILASLFVPFTG
-16 MFAPYTLSQTPTPEQ
+16 AQTPTPEQ
-31 IQMFQSL
+31 IQMFQNL
-38 PAAQQQALASKYGI
+38 PADQQQALASKYGI
-52 SLPSSSSSQ
+52 SIPSGASSQ
-61 STSYQNPQVIDPRA
+61 PSSYQNPQVIEQRPVVSSA
-75 SKVEALQ
+75 TEAKVNDSE
-82 KGQLGQQELQ
+82 
-92 NKDEE
+92 KDEQG
-97 LKRFGLELFAGSPS
+97 LKRFGLDLFAGSPT

-166 GMSFSEVRDSLN
+166 GMTFSDVRDSLN
-178 QRVKEQMIGVRSDIS
+178 QRVKEQMIGVRSDIA

-233 DSGALRDIQLKRNGQ
+233 QSGALRNVQLKRDGQ
-248 VIRKLDMYELL
+248 VIRKLDMYDLL

-270 LPGDVVFIGAVKQ
+270 LPGDVVFIGAVGN
-283 TVAIDGEVNRPAIY
+283 TIAIDGEVNRPAIY
-297 EIKPGETYRH
+297 EVKSGETYKQ
-307 AILMAGGFTA
+307 AIQMAGGFTA
-317 NAYGE
+317 NAYSDQIE
-322 KVAVKRYGSKGTREA
+322 VKRYAAKGARDA
-337 LTLDFT
+337 LTLNFN
-343 QSNDMQV
+343 QSHDQQTKV
-350 PLKNGDAV
+350 KDGDAV

-373 EGDVRHPGFVQ
+373 EGDVRHPGFIE
-384 WKSGLRIADLFHSV
+384 WKSGLRVADLFQSV
-398 DSAFNSTADVNYA
+398 DTSFNSTADVNYA
-411 VVVREVNSQR
+411 VVVREINPQR
-421 DIETYQVNLAK
+421 DIEVYQVNLAN
-432 AILAPASKDNLQLQ
+432 AILSPSGKDNLKLN

-453 FNRFNHEDLDTL
+453 FNRFNNEDLDTL
-465 AEEELVTKAKT
+465 ADQDTVTKAKT
-476 LEEAQQQAEKDQRKE
+476 LEQAQFKAELDQQKE
-491 QQIMS
+491 QEVMS
-496 SSVAVSTAP
+496 SSVA
-505 MNNTVGG
+505 
-512 IVNMDNSANA
+512 I
-522 GGGVNPSSAANQA
+522 SSATDNMPMGQ
-535 MNISQP
+535 S
-541 SQPKIIFRGKE
+541 STEESEQPKIIFRGKE
-552 ITQEDLDKLKQNTRR
+552 ITKEDFDALKQNTRR

-577 QQQSKLGLAPQ
+577 QQQSRLGLAPQ

-602 PITPSM
+602 PLTPRMS
-608 TVSTLLEAA
+608 VSTLIEAA
-617 GGLAY
+617 GGLTY

-632 RTVINSVDERAYIDV
+632 RTVISSKDERASIDV

-656 QGNTA
+656 QGGTA
-661 ADAVIAGRDRLN
+661 DDAILVGRDRLN
-673 VLEKP
+673 ILEKP
-678 SVKLQSTVT
+678 NVKLQSTVT

-760 NISSIISNP
+760 NLGSVISDP
-769 DKTLQFVEEASRS
+769 EKTLAFVEEASKS
-782 KALGRMVVQLSR
+782 KALGRMVVQLNR
-794 IIKEETSADFMLE
+794 ILKDERSADFMLE

-827 QVPITYLLDNRLDVD
+827 QVPITYLLDNKLDVN

-853 QADEDRVF
+853 QADEDRIF

-870 KPTSGYWFGNNKQEL
+870 KPTSGYWFGNNHEEL
-885 QAGDTIVVPID
+885 KAGDTIVVPID

>member
-1 MLKGYFSTAVCVLAG
+1 MLKGYFSIGACILASL
-16 MFAPYTLSQTPTPEQ
+16 FAPLTNAQTPTPEQ
-31 IQMFQSL
+31 IQMFQNL
-38 PAAQQQALASKYGI
+38 PADQQQALASKYGI
-52 SLPSSSSSQ
+52 SIPSGASSQ
-61 STSYQNPQVIDPRA
+61 PSSYQNPQVIEQRPVA
-75 SKVEALQ
+75 SSATEAKVNDAE
-82 KGQLGQQELQ
+82 
-92 NKDEE
+92 KDEQG
-97 LKRFGLELFAGSPS
+97 LKRFGLDLFAGSPT

-166 GMSFSEVRDSLN
+166 GMTFSDVRDSLN

-221 ISQAIYYSGGFG
+221 ISQAIYYSGGFSE
-233 DSGALRDIQLKRNGQ
+233 SGALRNVQLKRNGQ
-248 VIRKLDMYELL
+248 VIRKLDMYDLL
-259 LKGDARNDVRL
+259 LKGDARNDIRL
-270 LPGDVVFIGAVKQ
+270 LPGDVVFIGALGN
-283 TVAIDGEVNRPAIY
+283 TISIDGEVNRPAIY
-297 EIKPGETYRH
+297 EIKPGETYKQ
-307 AILMAGGFTA
+307 AIQMAGGFTA
-317 NAYGE
+317 NAYSDQIE
-322 KVAVKRYGSKGTREA
+322 VKRYAAKGARDA
-337 LTLDFT
+337 LTLNFS
-343 QSNDMQV
+343 QSHDQQTKV
-350 PLKNGDAV
+350 KDGDAV
-358 NVLKKSEELTRYVQI
+358 NVLKKNEELTRYVQI
-373 EGDVRHPGFVQ
+373 EGDVRHPGFIE
-384 WKSGLRIADLFHSV
+384 WRSGLRIADLFQSV
-398 DSAFNSTADVNYA
+398 DTSFNSTADVSYA
-411 VVVREVNSQR
+411 IVVREINPQR
-421 DIETYQVNLAK
+421 DIEVYQVNLAN
-432 AILAPASKDNLQLQ
+432 AILSPTSKDNLKLN

-453 FNRFNHEDLDTL
+453 FNRFNNEDLDTL
-465 AEEELVTKAKT
+465 ADQETVTKAKT
-476 LEEAQQQAEKDQRKE
+476 LEQAQLQAQQEQLKE
-491 QQIMS
+491 QEVMS
-496 SSVAVSTAP
+496 SSVAVS
-505 MNNTVGG
+505 
-512 IVNMDNSANA
+512 
-522 GGGVNPSSAANQA
+522 SAA
-535 MNISQP
+535 P
-541 SQPKIIFRGKE
+541 LEKDLKQPKIVFRGKE
-552 ITQEDLDKLKQNTRR
+552 ITKDDFEALKQNTRR

-577 QQQSKLGLAPQ
+577 QQQSRLGLAPQ

-602 PITPSM
+602 PITPRM
-608 TVSTLLEAA
+608 TISTLIEAA
-617 GGLAY
+617 GGLTY

-632 RTVINSVDERAYIDV
+632 RTVINSKDERASIDV
-647 ERIDLRKAI
+647 ERIDLRQAI
-656 QGNTA
+656 KGSTA
-661 ADAVIAGRDRLN
+661 DDAIIVGRDRLN
-673 VLEKP
+673 ILEKP
-678 SVKLQSTVT
+678 NVKLQSTVT

-760 NISSIISNP
+760 NMGSVISDP
-769 DKTLQFVEEASRS
+769 DKTLKFVEEASRS
-782 KALGRMVVQLSR
+782 KALGRMVVQLNR
-794 IIKEETSADFMLE
+794 ILKDERSADFMLE

-827 QVPITYLLDNRLDVD
+827 QVPITYLLDNKLDVD

-853 QADEDRVF
+853 QADEDRIF

-870 KPTSGYWFGNNKQEL
+870 KPTSGYWFGNNHEEL
-885 QAGDTIVVPID
+885 KAGDTIVVPID

>member
-1 MLKGYFSTAVCVLAG
+1 MLKGYFSIAVCVLAS
-16 MFAPYTLSQTPTPEQ
+16 MFAPYTLAQNPTPEQ
-31 IQMFQSL
+31 IQMFKSL
-38 PAAQQQALASKYGI
+38 PADQQQALASKYGI
-52 SLPSSSSSQ
+52 SVPSASSQ
-61 STSYQNPQVIDPRA
+61 STTYQNPQVIEPRP
-75 SKVEALQ
+75 SINDSVQ
-82 KGQLGQQELQ
+82 NGQLNQQNQQ
-92 NKDEE
+92 NEDEE

-126 VGAGDEIVIQLFGKE
+126 VGSGDELVIQLFGKE
-141 NTTHRLRVNRAGIIN
+141 NATHRLRVNRAGIIN

-233 DSGALRDIQLKRNGQ
+233 DSGALRDIQLKRDGQ
-248 VIRKLDMYELL
+248 VIRKLDMYDLL

-270 LPGDVVFIGAVKQ
+270 MPGDVVFIGSVAQ
-283 TVAIDGEVNRPAIY
+283 TVSVDGEVNRPAIY
-297 EIKPGETYRH
+297 EVKPGQTYKQL
-307 AILMAGGFTA
+307 IQMAGGFTA
-317 NAYGE
+317 NAFFE
-322 KVAVKRYGSKGTREA
+322 KIDIKRYGIEGSREA
-337 LTLDFT
+337 LTLNFVNSQD
-343 QSNDMQV
+343 QQAKV
-350 PLKNGDAV
+350 KVGDEV
-358 NVLKKSEELTRYVQI
+358 NVLKKSEELTQYVQI

-398 DSAFNSTADVNYA
+398 DSSFNSTADVNYA
-411 VVVREVNSQR
+411 VIVREINSQR

-432 AILAPASKDNLQLQ
+432 AILAPNSKDNLQLQ

-453 FNRFNHEDLDTL
+453 FNRFNNEDLDTL
-465 AEEELVTKAKT
+465 AEKEVVTKAKT
-476 LEEAQQQAEKDQRKE
+476 LEEAQQQAEQDLRKE
-491 QQIMS
+491 QQVMS
-496 SSVAVSTAP
+496 SSVAISTEP
-505 MNNTVGG
+505 VNNG
-512 IVNMDNSANA
+512 IDIGATHKTMDL
-522 GGGVNPSSAANQA
+522 NQ
-535 MNISQP
+535 NN
-541 SQPKIIFRGKE
+541 QPKIIFRGKE
-552 ITQEDLDKLKQNTRR
+552 ITQEDLDALKQNTRR

-602 PITPSM
+602 PITPRM

-617 GGLAY
+617 GGLTY

-632 RTVINSVDERAYIDV
+632 RTVINTIDERAYIDV

-656 QGNTA
+656 QGSTA
-661 ADAVIAGRDRLN
+661 ADATIAGRDRLN
-673 VLEKP
+673 ILEKP

-737 KLLNQYAADMRAETA
+737 KLLNEYAADMRAETA
-752 KKTFRADS
+752 KKTFRADT
-760 NISSIISNP
+760 NLGSIISDP
-769 DKTLQFVEEASRS
+769 DKTLKFVEEASRS
-782 KALGRMVVQLSR
+782 KALGRMVVQLNR
-794 IIKEETSADFMLE
+794 IIKDERSADFMLE

-827 QVPITYLLDNRLDVD
+827 QVPITYLLDNKLDVD

-853 QADEDRVF
+853 QADEDRIF
-861 VVRADGSVY
+861 VIRADGSVY
-870 KPTSGYWFGNNKQEL
+870 KPTSGYWFGNNNEEL
-885 QAGDTIVVPID
+885 SAGDTIVVPID

>member
-1 MLKGYFSTAVCVLAG
+1 MLKGYFSIGACILASL
-16 MFAPYTLSQTPTPEQ
+16 FAPLTNAQTPTPEQ
-31 IQMFQSL
+31 IQMFQNL
-38 PAAQQQALASKYGI
+38 PADQQQALASKYGI
-52 SLPSSSSSQ
+52 SIPSGASSQ
-61 STSYQNPQVIDPRA
+61 PSSYQNPQVVEQRPVA
-75 SKVEALQ
+75 SSATEAKVNDAE
-82 KGQLGQQELQ
+82 
-92 NKDEE
+92 KDEQG
-97 LKRFGLELFAGSPS
+97 LKRFGLDLFAGSPT

-166 GMSFSEVRDSLN
+166 GMTFSDVRDSLN

-221 ISQAIYYSGGFG
+221 ISQAIYYSGGFSE
-233 DSGALRDIQLKRNGQ
+233 SGALRNVQLKRNGQ
-248 VIRKLDMYELL
+248 VIRKLDMYDLL
-259 LKGDARNDVRL
+259 LKGDARNDIRL
-270 LPGDVVFIGAVKQ
+270 LPGDVVFIGALGN
-283 TVAIDGEVNRPAIY
+283 TISIDGEVNRPAIY
-297 EIKPGETYRH
+297 EIKPGETYKQ
-307 AILMAGGFTA
+307 AIQMAGGFTA
-317 NAYGE
+317 NAYSDQIE
-322 KVAVKRYGSKGTREA
+322 VKRYAAKGARDA
-337 LTLDFT
+337 LTLNFS
-343 QSNDMQV
+343 QSHDQQTKV
-350 PLKNGDAV
+350 KDGDAV
-358 NVLKKSEELTRYVQI
+358 NVLKKNEELTRYVQI
-373 EGDVRHPGFVQ
+373 EGDVRHPGFIE
-384 WKSGLRIADLFHSV
+384 WKSGLRIADLFQSV
-398 DSAFNSTADVNYA
+398 DTSFNSTVDVSYA
-411 VVVREVNSQR
+411 IVVREINPQR
-421 DIETYQVNLAK
+421 DIEVYQVNLAN
-432 AILAPASKDNLQLQ
+432 AILSPTSKDNLKLN

-453 FNRFNHEDLDTL
+453 FNRFNNEDLDTL
-465 AEEELVTKAKT
+465 ADQETITKAKT
-476 LEEAQQQAEKDQRKE
+476 LEQAQLQAQQEQLKE
-491 QQIMS
+491 QEAMS
-496 SSVAVSTAP
+496 SSVAVS
-505 MNNTVGG
+505 
-512 IVNMDNSANA
+512 SAK
-522 GGGVNPSSAANQA
+522 PLEKDSK
-535 MNISQP
+535 
-541 SQPKIIFRGKE
+541 QPKIVFRGKE
-552 ITQEDLDKLKQNTRR
+552 ITKDDFEALKQNTRR

-577 QQQSKLGLAPQ
+577 QQQSRLGLAPQ

-602 PITPSM
+602 PITPRM
-608 TVSTLLEAA
+608 TISTLIEAA
-617 GGLAY
+617 GGLTY

-632 RTVINSVDERAYIDV
+632 RTVINSKDERASINV
-647 ERIDLRKAI
+647 ERINLRQAI
-656 QGNTA
+656 KGSTA
-661 ADAVIAGRDRLN
+661 DDAIIVGRDRLN
-673 VLEKP
+673 ILEKP
-678 SVKLQSTVT
+678 NVKLQSTVT

-760 NISSIISNP
+760 NMGSVISDP
-769 DKTLQFVEEASRS
+769 DKTLKFVEEASRS
-782 KALGRMVVQLSR
+782 KALGRMVVQLNR
-794 IIKEETSADFMLE
+794 ILKDERSADFMLE

-827 QVPITYLLDNRLDVD
+827 QVPITYLLDNKLDVD

-853 QADEDRVF
+853 QADEDRIF

-870 KPTSGYWFGNNKQEL
+870 KPTSGYWFGNNHEEL
-885 QAGDTIVVPID
+885 KAGDTIVVPID

>member
-1 MLKGYFSTAVCVLAG
+1 MLKGYFSIGACILASL
-16 MFAPYTLSQTPTPEQ
+16 FAPLTNAQTPTPEQ
-31 IQMFQSL
+31 IQMFQNL
-38 PAAQQQALASKYGI
+38 PADQQQALASKYGI
-52 SLPSSSSSQ
+52 SIPSGASSQ
-61 STSYQNPQVIDPRA
+61 PSSYQNPQVVEQRPVTSSA
-75 SKVEALQ
+75 TEVKVNDAE
-82 KGQLGQQELQ
+82 
-92 NKDEE
+92 KDEQG
-97 LKRFGLELFAGSPS
+97 LKRFGLDLFAGSPT

-166 GMSFSEVRDSLN
+166 GMTFSDVRDSLN

-221 ISQAIYYSGGFG
+221 ISQAIYYSGGFSE
-233 DSGALRDIQLKRNGQ
+233 SGALRNVQLKRNGQ
-248 VIRKLDMYELL
+248 VIRKLDMYDLL
-259 LKGDARNDVRL
+259 LKGDARNDIRL
-270 LPGDVVFIGAVKQ
+270 LPGDVVFIGALGN
-283 TVAIDGEVNRPAIY
+283 TISIDGEVNRPAIY
-297 EIKPGETYRH
+297 EIKPGETYKQ
-307 AILMAGGFTA
+307 AIQMAGGFTA
-317 NAYGE
+317 NAYSDQIE
-322 KVAVKRYGSKGTREA
+322 VKRYAAKGARDA
-337 LTLDFT
+337 LTLNFS
-343 QSNDMQV
+343 QSHDQQTKV
-350 PLKNGDAV
+350 KDGDAV
-358 NVLKKSEELTRYVQI
+358 NVLKKNEELTRYVQI
-373 EGDVRHPGFVQ
+373 EGDVRHPGYIE
-384 WKSGLRIADLFHSV
+384 WKSGLRIADLFQSV
-398 DSAFNSTADVNYA
+398 DTSFNSTADVSYA
-411 VVVREVNSQR
+411 VVVREINPQR
-421 DIETYQVNLAK
+421 DIEVYQVNLAN
-432 AILAPASKDNLQLQ
+432 AILSPTSKDNLKLN

-453 FNRFNHEDLDTL
+453 FNRFNNEDLDTL
-465 AEEELVTKAKT
+465 ADQETVSKAKT
-476 LEEAQQQAEKDQRKE
+476 LEQAQLQAQQEQLKE
-491 QQIMS
+491 QEVMS
-496 SSVAVSTAP
+496 SSVAVS
-505 MNNTVGG
+505 
-512 IVNMDNSANA
+512 SAT
-522 GGGVNPSSAANQA
+522 PIEKDSK
-535 MNISQP
+535 
-541 SQPKIIFRGKE
+541 QPKIVFRGKE
-552 ITQEDLDKLKQNTRR
+552 ITKDDFEALKQNTRR

-577 QQQSKLGLAPQ
+577 QQQSRLGLAPQ

-602 PITPSM
+602 PITPRM
-608 TVSTLLEAA
+608 TISTLIGAA
-617 GGLAY
+617 GGLTY

-632 RTVINSVDERAYIDV
+632 RTVINSKDERASINV
-647 ERIDLRKAI
+647 ERIDLRQAI
-656 QGNTA
+656 QGSTA
-661 ADAVIAGRDRLN
+661 DDAIIVGRDRLN
-673 VLEKP
+673 ILEKP
-678 SVKLQSTVT
+678 NVKLQSTVT

-760 NISSIISNP
+760 NMGSVISDP
-769 DKTLQFVEEASRS
+769 DKTLKFVEEASRS
-782 KALGRMVVQLSR
+782 KALGRMVVQLNR
-794 IIKEETSADFMLE
+794 ILKDERSADFMLE

-827 QVPITYLLDNRLDVD
+827 QVPITYLLDNKLDVD

-853 QADEDRVF
+853 QADEDRIF

-870 KPTSGYWFGNNKQEL
+870 KPTSGYWFGNNHEEL
-885 QAGDTIVVPID
+885 KAGDTIVVPID

>member
-1 MLKGYFSTAVCVLAG
+1 MLKGYFSIGACILASL
-16 MFAPYTLSQTPTPEQ
+16 FAPLTNAQTPTPEQ
-31 IQMFQSL
+31 IQMFQNL
-38 PAAQQQALASKYGI
+38 PADQQQALASKYGI
-52 SLPSSSSSQ
+52 SIPSGAASQ
-61 STSYQNPQVIDPRA
+61 PSSYQNPQVVEQRPVA
-75 SKVEALQ
+75 SSATEAKVNDAE
-82 KGQLGQQELQ
+82 
-92 NKDEE
+92 KDEQG
-97 LKRFGLELFAGSPS
+97 LKRFGLDLFAGSPT
-111 TFAPISDVPVPADYT
+111 TFAPISDVPVPAGYT

-156 FPSLGPVQVA
+156 FPVLGPVQVA
-166 GMSFSEVRDSLN
+166 GMTFSDVRDSLN

-221 ISQAIYYSGGFG
+221 ISQAIYYSGGFSE
-233 DSGALRDIQLKRNGQ
+233 SGALRNVQLKRNGQ
-248 VIRKLDMYELL
+248 VIRKLDMYDLL
-259 LKGDARNDVRL
+259 LKGDARNDIRL
-270 LPGDVVFIGAVKQ
+270 LPGDVVFIGALGN
-283 TVAIDGEVNRPAIY
+283 TISIDGEVNRPAIY
-297 EIKPGETYRH
+297 EIKSGETYKQ
-307 AILMAGGFTA
+307 AIQMAGGFTA
-317 NAYGE
+317 NAYSDQIE
-322 KVAVKRYGSKGTREA
+322 VKRYAAKGARDA
-337 LTLDFT
+337 LTLNFS
-343 QSNDMQV
+343 QSNDQQTKV
-350 PLKNGDAV
+350 KDGDTV

-373 EGDVRHPGFVQ
+373 EGDVRHPGFIE
-384 WKSGLRIADLFHSV
+384 WKSGLRIADLFQSV
-398 DSAFNSTADVNYA
+398 DTSFNSTADVNYA
-411 VVVREVNSQR
+411 VVVRETNPQR
-421 DIETYQVNLAK
+421 DIEVYQVNLAN
-432 AILAPASKDNLQLQ
+432 AILSPTSKDNLKLN

-453 FNRFNHEDLDTL
+453 FNRFNNEDLDTL
-465 AEEELVTKAKT
+465 ADQDTVTKAKT
-476 LEEAQQQAEKDQRKE
+476 LEQAQFKAELDQQKE
-491 QQIMS
+491 QEVMS
-496 SSVAVSTAP
+496 SSVA
-505 MNNTVGG
+505 
-512 IVNMDNSANA
+512 I
-522 GGGVNPSSAANQA
+522 SSATDNMALGQSS
-535 MNISQP
+535 IEESE
-541 SQPKIIFRGKE
+541 QPKIIFRGKE
-552 ITQEDLDKLKQNTRR
+552 ITKEDFDALKQNTRR

-577 QQQSKLGLAPQ
+577 QQQSRLGLAPQ

-602 PITPSM
+602 PLTPRMS
-608 TVSTLLEAA
+608 VSTLIEAA
-617 GGLAY
+617 GGLTY

-632 RTVINSVDERAYIDV
+632 RTVISSKDERASIDV

-656 QGNTA
+656 QGSTA
-661 ADAVIAGRDRLN
+661 DDAILVGRDRLN
-673 VLEKP
+673 ILEKP
-678 SVKLQSTVT
+678 NVKLQSTVT

-760 NISSIISNP
+760 NMSSVISDP
-769 DKTLQFVEEASRS
+769 DKTLKFVEEASRS
-782 KALGRMVVQLSR
+782 KALGRMVVQLNR
-794 IIKEETSADFMLE
+794 ILKNERSADFILE

-827 QVPITYLLDNRLDVD
+827 QVPITYLLDNKLDVD

-853 QADEDRVF
+853 QADEDRIF

-870 KPTSGYWFGNNKQEL
+870 KPTSGYWFGNNHEEL
-885 QAGDTIVVPID
+885 KAGDTIVVPID